1 MQLTPNPSAAG
12 RSAPLWR
19 EWRWSYLP
27 PLMVYLAAGI
37 QGLTGIVGTFF
48 VKEYLDLSAEFLAAL
63 GFWLGIPWALKMP
76 IGHLVDVVWR
86 QKAWLVV
93 FGASLITASLL
104 IMAALI
110 GARDTMAALWSVNG
124 WFVLSALLA
133 PIGYVVQ
140 DAVADA
146 MTAEAVPRVDHD
158 GTPLPP
164 ERIRAMHVTMQTL
177 GRVALIGGTVLVA
190 LINLVVFAD
199 AGSLSASEKV
209 ATYRNVYLMA
219 LAIPVVSVLGIA
231 LQAWL
236 QRQQLRGHMARGL
249 SLAQARALIEPNPVA
264 TAPNAW
270 ILGGSLVFVVF
281 TVSVGLSG
289 WPYNQEL
296 IFIGSLAIVG
306 FLMLRLV
313 NQLSEAAR
321 RTLLGTALVVFM
333 FRATPG
339 TGAGVSWWSID
350 VLGFDQAFF
359 SVLSLVAS
367 CLTLVGMLVFRR
379 FMAERSIFYITGW
392 LTLAGFLLAL
402 PNLGMSLGLHEWTA
416 ARTNGV
422 VDARFIA
429 LIDTALESPLG
440 QISMIPL
447 LAWIANAAPAHLKA
461 TYFAVM
467 TSFANLALSAGQL
480 GTKYLNQWFVITRE
494 VRDPNGAI
502 SVAANYSELPAL
514 LATAIGLGLLLPLA
528 AIAVA
533 MVRGWRSA

>member
-1 MQLTPNPSAAG
+1 
-12 RSAPLWR
+12 
-19 EWRWSYLP
+19 
-27 PLMVYLAAGI
+27 MVYLAAGI

-86 QKAWLVV
+86 HKAWLIVL
-93 FGASLITASLL
+93 GASLITASLL

-110 GARDTMAALWSVNG
+110 GARDSMAALWPVNA

-146 MTAEAVPRVDHD
+146 MTAEAVPQVDD
-158 GTPLPP
+158 EGKPLEPA
-164 ERIRAMHVTMQTL
+164 RIRAMHVTMQTL
-177 GRVALIGGTVLVA
+177 GRVSLIGGTVLVA
-190 LINLVVFAD
+190 LINLAVFAD
-199 AGSLSASEKV
+199 AANLPAADKV

-231 LQAWL
+231 LEAWL
-236 QRQQLRGHMARGL
+236 RRQRVRQHMARGL
-249 SLAQARALIEPNPVA
+249 NQAQAQALVAPAAPATPPNP
-264 TAPNAW
+264 W

-281 TVSVGLSG
+281 TVGVGLSG
-289 WPYNQEL
+289 WRHSQEL
-296 IFIGSLAIVG
+296 IFVGSLGIVG
-306 FLMLRLV
+306 FLMSRLV
-313 NQLSEAAR
+313 GQLSPEAR

-392 LTLAGFLLAL
+392 LTLAGFVLSL

-416 ARTNGV
+416 AHTGGL

-429 LIDTALESPLG
+429 LVDTAIESPLG

-494 VRDPNGAI
+494 VRDASGQV
-502 SVAANYSELPAL
+502 SVAANYSDLPAL
-514 LATAIGLGLLLPLA
+514 LMSAMGLGLLLPLL

-533 MVRGWRSA
+533 MALRWRSA